1 MKIAATKDFGTS
13 FSTQKKPLLPLVPEP
28 TPINKKEDLVQ
39 IDLFSDPADHN
50 STKVKFAFKI
60 LDGNMEAPR
69 EVIQW
74 RRNVDRALVGLDLT
88 TGTSQHQM
96 VQQFCRGS
104 GLSTYNTAVTGLCAI
119 KKATAVLVAQR
130 AVDADD
136 GTDAVRLA
144 GLQATLTTAEGRD
157 QAWFLAQADGNTVIG
172 QAMQELL
179 TALLPN
185 KILQRVKRYLRR
197 EARKPVDMGVK
208 TYLMHLMRINAEE
221 IPRCPP
227 SYDIA
232 QCLSED
238 ELVDILLFGTPK
250 SWQREMDRQGF
261 DPLAKTP
268 AEVVAFMERIEM
280 SEDFDADKKVVK
292 VNNQK
297 TNNNKK
303 KNTSTGSGGSKYC
316 MLHGN
321 CSHST
326 EECNTLKA
334 EAKKLKGNSYG
345 NNSSNGR
352 SKNKT
357 WTKKGQQESEK
368 SQKELAAFV
377 KKSVKQGIKKELHSI
392 QKKRKSD
399 SDDEI
404 DLHALELELDEFNYE
419 DMDKMDIKDDAKED
433 GEVDS
438 ISISTEIST

>member
-1 MKIAATKDFGTS
+1 
-13 FSTQKKPLLPLVPEP
+13 
-28 TPINKKEDLVQ
+28 
-39 IDLFSDPADHN
+39 
-50 STKVKFAFKI
+50 
-60 LDGNMEAPR
+60 
-69 EVIQW
+69 
-74 RRNVDRALVGLDLT
+74 
-88 TGTSQHQM
+88 
-96 VQQFCRGS
+96 
-104 GLSTYNTAVTGLCAI
+104 
-119 KKATAVLVAQR
+119 
-130 AVDADD
+130 
-136 GTDAVRLA
+136 
-144 GLQATLTTAEGRD
+144 
-157 QAWFLAQADGNTVIG
+157 
-172 QAMQELL
+172 
-179 TALLPN
+179 
-185 KILQRVKRYLRR
+185 
-197 EARKPVDMGVK
+197 
-208 TYLMHLMRINAEE
+208 MRINAEE
-221 IPRCPP
+221 IPCCPP
-227 SYDIA
+227 GYDIA

-238 ELVDILLFGTPK
+238 EIVDILLFGTPK

-303 KNTSTGSGGSKYC
+303 KNTSTGTGGSKYC

-321 CSHST
+321 CSHGT

-345 NNSSNGR
+345 NNNSSNGR